1 MAKELLLEIGTEE
14 IPAEFMPKVQVDMDA
29 MIRKEL
35 AANRI
40 AHGAVKVMATPRR
53 LVLMI
58 ADVSEKQEDQLIEKI
73 GPAKRVSFDE
83 NGNPTKAA
91 LGFAK
96 GQGVDFSEIVILE
109 TDKGEYICARKT
121 LLGVETQTILAEL
134 LPRFI
139 LSLPFKKSMRWKDLS
154 IRFARPIHWIVAL
167 FGTEI
172 IPFRLENIAS
182 GKKTCGHRFMS
193 PGFFLVKDAHDYLR
207 HLKENY
213 VIADPQ
219 ERRKIIVQEAEKAA
233 RKVGGKPVLLDDLL
247 EEVTY
252 LVEYPTAVCGTFDR
266 EFLGLP
272 KDVLIT
278 TMVEH
283 QKYFPVVNE
292 AGDLLPHF
300 VTINNTLAHDPAVV
314 ARGNEKVIRARL
326 SDARF
331 FFQED
336 QKVSLD
342 EHLKKLKKV
351 VFHSQ
356 LGTSEDKVARFR
368 QLAGWI
374 ADRVEPKLKPD
385 VERAATLAKAD
396 LETQMVY
403 EFPSLQGIM
412 GREYALLACEKE
424 VVATA
429 IYEHYM
435 PTAAGGKLPETDIGA
450 IVSIA
455 DKTDTIAGFFGI
467 NLPPTGTADPF
478 ALRRQALGILNILLE
493 KQFPVTLPELVNE
506 SLGILSDKLKKT
518 RQEALSD
525 ILEFF
530 KGRFENMLISQE
542 HPYDLVDAV
551 LAQGLS
557 NPVVCLEKVQA
568 MEEFRKHPD
577 FEPLTIAFK
586 RVCNIIKNVETTAAV
601 APERFETDAEKG
613 LYEAYL
619 GIRDKTA
626 ALVDKRDFKAALM
639 EIARLRGPVD
649 AFFESVMVMAEDEKV
664 RQNRLALLDGIS
676 KLFYGIAD
684 ISRVAT
690 ESAR

>member
-35 AANRI
+35 AAARI

-53 LVLMI
+53 LVLI
-58 ADVSEKQEDQLIEKI
+58 VSEVAEKQEDQLIEKI

-83 NGNPTKAA
+83 QGNPTKAA

-96 GQGVDFSEIVILE
+96 GQGVDFSEIEILS

-121 LLGVETQTILAEL
+121 VLGVETKTILAEM

-139 LSLPFKKSMRWKDLS
+139 LGIPFKKSMRWKDLS

-167 FGTEI
+167 FGIEV

-193 PGFFLVKDAHDYLR
+193 PGFFMVKDAHDFLR

-213 VIADPQ
+213 VIIDPQ
-219 ERRKIIVQEAEKAA
+219 ERRKIIVQEAERAA
-233 RKVGGKPVLLDDLL
+233 RKVGGKPVFLEELL

-266 EFLGLP
+266 EFLNLP

-283 QKYFPVVNE
+283 QKYFPVVDEGGN
-292 AGDLLPHF
+292 LLPHF
-300 VTINNTLAHDPAVV
+300 VTINNTLAHKPEVV
-314 ARGNEKVIRARL
+314 ARGNQKVIRARL

-342 EHLKKLKKV
+342 DHLKKLKKV

-368 QLAGWI
+368 QLAGWL
-374 ADRVEPKLKPD
+374 ADKINPALRAD

-412 GREYALLACEKE
+412 GREYALIGCEKAT
-424 VVATA
+424 VATA
-429 IYEHYM
+429 IYEHYL
-435 PTAAGGKLPETDIGA
+435 PTAAGGKLPATDIGA

-467 NLPPTGTADPF
+467 NQPPTGTADPF
-478 ALRRQALGILNILLE
+478 ALRRQALGILNILLD
-493 KQFPVTLPELVNE
+493 KQYPVALPELVNE
-506 SLGILSDKLKKT
+506 SLGILADKLKKT
-518 RQEALSD
+518 REEVLTD

-530 KGRFENMLISQE
+530 KGRFENMLISQD

-551 LAQGLS
+551 LSQGIS
-557 NPVVCLEKVQA
+557 NVVVCLEKVRA
-568 MEEFRKHPD
+568 MEAFRKHPD
-577 FEPLTIAFK
+577 FEPLMIAFK
-586 RVCNIIKNVETTAAV
+586 RVCNIIKNIDVAGAIDPAV
-601 APERFETDAEKG
+601 FETDAEKG

-619 GIRDKTA
+619 GIRDKTM
-626 ALVDKRDFKAALM
+626 ALVEKRDFGAALA

-649 AFFESVMVMAEDEKV
+649 AFFESVMVMAEDENV
-664 RQNRLALLDGIS
+664 RRNRLSLLEAIS

-684 ISRVAT
+684 ISKVST
-690 ESAR
+690 ESVK